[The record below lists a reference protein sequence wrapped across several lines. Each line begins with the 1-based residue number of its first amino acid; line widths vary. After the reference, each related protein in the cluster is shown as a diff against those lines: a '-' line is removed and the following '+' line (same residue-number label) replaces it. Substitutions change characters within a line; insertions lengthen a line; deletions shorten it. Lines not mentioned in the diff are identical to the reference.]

1 MGAIE
6 TTRMVERIQSRCA
19 DVKNKLAILVNL
31 FFKKFKIRTSGT
43 HVLYCYENI
52 LNINFYNSIHLFL
65 TKIFPSLKY
74 FPMTGIR

>member
-1 MGAIE
+1 MGASQ
-6 TTRMVERIQSRCA
+6 TTRMVERIQPRCA

-43 HVLYCYENI
+43 PVLYCYENI
-52 LNINFYNSIHLFL
+52 LNMNFYNSNHLFL